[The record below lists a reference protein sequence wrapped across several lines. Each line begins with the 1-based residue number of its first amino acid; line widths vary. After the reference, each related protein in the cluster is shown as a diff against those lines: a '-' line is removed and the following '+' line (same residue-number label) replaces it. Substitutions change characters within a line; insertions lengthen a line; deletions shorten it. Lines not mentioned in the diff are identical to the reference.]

1 VYKRSIQS
9 PRNDR
14 SISHQRTQEFPPK
27 LVIASLF
34 CQIRNTLY
42 SKVFPS
48 FPLISC
54 PHLLT
59 FHTASYP
66 STTQPHP
73 QLQDVFHVHRRHP
86 FNADFIR
93 HHQRG
98 APTEYNCS
106 LRHLDG
112 TVRVTVIALSVVIG
126 LLAILL
132 LWSCCAVPNKK
143 KKVERTKMTVVKSFK

>member
-42 SKVFPS
+42 SKIFPS

-54 PHLLT
+54 PHLT

-66 STTQPHP
+66 STTQAHP
-73 QLQDVFHVHRRHP
+73 QLQDVFHVRRRHP

-93 HHQRG
+93 HHQRS
-98 APTEYNCS
+98 T
-106 LRHLDG
+106 H
-112 TVRVTVIALSVVIG
+112 RVQ
-126 LLAILL
+126 LLAPP
-132 LWSCCAVPNKK
+132 SRRHRARHCNRAVGRDWTSGHP
-143 KKVERTKMTVVKSFK
+143 VAVVVLRRRGAG